1 MLILLKDARLSHLLC
16 KNNRRDYVLILG
28 AKFVSQSP
36 NQGSKTILYIL
47 GISVGLGLL
56 FSAFV
61 FLLLGTGII
70 KQIPQYVTWAII
82 LFSVGIGI
90 LSGVTMSRR

>member
-1 MLILLKDARLSHLLC
+1 M
-16 KNNRRDYVLILG
+16 
-28 AKFVSQSP
+28 SQSP
-36 NQGSKTILYIL
+36 NQGSKTVLYII

-70 KQIPQYVTWAII
+70 KQVPQYIIWAII